1 MSTAT
6 QTPPAAPG
14 RSPSD
19 PAALEEFADLLRSE
33 ATKLR
38 TVRGWLVGLGTA
50 AVVLVLLTILTA
62 RGSHVTC
69 GVGPDDTSA
78 GTGGE
83 GQAITSGDDC
93 GPAAPPTGPGGEP
106 VRDVSYFVH
115 RTLPGNGSITVR
127 VTSLEGLEPEDAGG
141 PEPWAKAGLLVK
153 DGTEPGSRYTAI
165 MVTGRHGVHLQHD
178 YTHDVAGSPGAVS
191 PSSPRWLRLTRSGDR
206 VTGYESAD
214 GTRWTEVGVAD
225 LPGLGTT
232 AEVGLFV
239 ASPDHEETT
248 LSFGG
253 STTVGGPSLARAAFD
268 DVTLAGGWSAGA
280 WRGELLG
287 APAAGPG
294 PAPSGRE
301 AEGFQE
307 SGGRFTVTGSGDI
320 APLVG
325 GPLAGVERNL
335 DGTFAALVAAIV
347 VGTMF
352 GTSEYRRRLVRTT
365 FAATPR
371 RGRVLAA
378 KAVVLGVATFAV
390 GLVGSLAAI
399 RLGVSL
405 RADGGEFLLPTSTLT
420 ELRVAAGTAAM
431 FALAAVLG
439 LAVGTMVR
447 RSAAGV
453 ALAISL
459 VVLPFLLSVAAVLPL
474 APAEWL
480 LRVTPAAGFAVQQT
494 LPEYDFVLANYTAP
508 AGYYPLPPWAGFA
521 VMCAWAAGA
530 LALAT
535 AVVRR
540 RDA

>member
-6 QTPPAAPG
+6 QVPPSAPD

-19 PAALEEFADLLRSE
+19 PAAFEAFTDLLRSE

-62 RGSHVTC
+62 TGSHVTC
-69 GVGPDDTSA
+69 GVGSGDPAA
-78 GTGGE
+78 GAGGAGQAAPTGG
-83 GQAITSGDDC
+83 DC
-93 GPAAPPTGPGGEP
+93 RPSAPPAGPGGEP
-106 VRDVSYFVH
+106 VRDAAYFVH
-115 RTLPGNGSITVR
+115 QRLPGNGSITVR
-127 VTSLEGLEPEDAGG
+127 VTSLEGLQPEEADG

-153 DGTEPGSRYTAI
+153 AGTTPGSRYAAI

-178 YTHDVAGSPGAVS
+178 YTHDVSGSAGGVS
-191 PSSPRWLRLTRSGDR
+191 AASPRWLRLTRSGDR
-206 VTGYESAD
+206 VTGYESTD

-225 LPGLGTT
+225 LPGLGTS

-253 STTVGGPSLARAAFD
+253 SATVGGPSLARATFD
-268 DVTLAGGWSAGA
+268 DVTVADGWRAGA
-280 WRGELLG
+280 WRGDLLG
-287 APAAGPG
+287 GPATGPG
-294 PAPSGRE
+294 APPSGRE
-301 AEGFQE
+301 PGGFQE
-307 SGGRFTVTGSGDI
+307 AAGRFTVTGAGDI

-325 GPLAGVERNL
+325 GPMSSVERNL

-371 RGRVLAA
+371 RGQVLAA

-399 RLGVSL
+399 WLGFGMWN
-405 RADGGEFLLPTSTLT
+405 DGVFLLPTSTLT
-420 ELRVAAGTAAM
+420 ELRVVTGTAAM

-494 LPEYDFVLANYTAP
+494 LPEYDFVLANYTP
-508 AGYYPLPPWAGFA
+508 PVGYYPLPPWAGIA
-521 VMCAWAAGA
+521 VMCAWTAGA
-530 LALAT
+530 LALAIV
-535 AVVRR
+535 VVRR